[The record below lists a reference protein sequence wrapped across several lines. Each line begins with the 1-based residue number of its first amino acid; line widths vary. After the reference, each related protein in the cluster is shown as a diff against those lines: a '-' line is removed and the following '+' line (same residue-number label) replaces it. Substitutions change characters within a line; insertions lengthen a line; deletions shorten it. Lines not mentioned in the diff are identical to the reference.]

1 MKQLMYILVACS
13 LCMTGCRQEESL
25 EGIAFGDDL
34 QLNMQTDGLLD
45 QYTVTTRG
53 TDTKTPEEQ
62 EIKTLHVFIFDKDGN
77 YLETADK
84 HRYQGYRSIT
94 GGKTVMNIDREGWKD
109 NEKAEHATV
118 IVVANVETGTFWTET
133 ADTPPTNVKGR
144 DELLSFHYKPLSS
157 RYITQLPES
166 GMPMFGRVDDI
177 NLTRSNKDNSINI
190 PMKALMSRIDISLQ
204 IDGNNTDVTGTL
216 PQLTVTECKV
226 LNVPKATV
234 FAEDLEK
241 ETNLSELE
249 KDDYKL
255 PQTSVQTIQNK
266 KGKLEY
272 TFYTF
277 ENLQNLLDE
286 WTPVTNPEDGT
297 VINWKNSE
305 GLLYPDGI
313 KDEEKQQYKPELADK
328 DNSLAF
334 QFQGHY
340 ITYNGASYEATYTL
354 YLGADHTDDFKVMR
368 NKQYKND
375 VTIKGIVKAGNN
387 PEHIT
392 FDTRVNISS
401 SNPYFVSILKDRKL
415 DSHFNVIPMDIYFFN
430 TNPSNP
436 NPPQQSMKVKILD
449 SDEVTW
455 VRMERIPAVNMQYGT
470 VPDVADDGPSLLA
483 VPDEAGTWNTAGNG
497 KRKYFTTDLVTHTL
511 KNNTEITLDTH
522 RDRIYFYVDENIE
535 VWHLGDD
542 PTKRTRTATVQLT
555 YYEGGIEK
563 GTRQL
568 ILEQAKLLEV
578 KYLADDT
585 GEDGDVANG
594 MDTKCFYIEAYEE
607 YLNHSDPLDE
617 YESNQVYSGL
627 PWENYSSGSGTQ
639 IGRLWVQNGKGENKY
654 IQCQKNTYW
663 GYDFTQEIVK
673 NVEAVKGGSW
683 LNPTYSYSH
692 LNLNSKPQTAA
703 GYCFIKNKRDENGSV
718 PNPKWYLP
726 GIRELERILRH
737 YYVEYTDFQN
747 NYYWSSAAG
756 EGGRLMD
763 DFQNLNRARA
773 TKAYIGTD
781 GKFHYYESGDGHDY
795 THENGIGGAALRT
808 QPLRIRAARID
819 ANPQ

>member
-118 IVVANVETGTFWTET
+118 IVVANVETGTFRTET

-286 WTPVTNPEDGT
+286 WNPVTNPEDGT

-328 DNSLAF
+328 NNSLAF

-578 KYLADDT
+578 TFHDSENNEGVNYDESGKKLDQA
-585 GEDGDVANG
+585 
-594 MDTKCFYIEAYEE
+594 KRIIYIEAYEE
-607 YLNHSDPLDE
+607 YLDHGDPLDE
-617 YESNQVYSGL
+617 YNNNLVFTGL
-627 PWENYSSGSGTQ
+627 PWGGERKEVGQTRVGSVGSLGLTP
-639 IGRLWVQNGKGENKY
+639 VNKY
-654 IQCQKNTYW
+654 SYENVWWGFQFTPIIVNKTEKIQNLT
-663 GYDFTQEIVK
+663 
-673 NVEAVKGGSW
+673 
-683 LNPTYSYSH
+683 LNE
-692 LNLNSKPQTAA
+692 KPETAA
-703 GYCFIKNKRDENGSV
+703 GYCYIKNKRNTDGTV
-718 PNPKWYLP
+718 TNPKWYLP
-726 GIRELERILRH
+726 GIRELERILED
-737 YYVEYTDFQN
+737 YYIEYPEFQN

-756 EGGRLMD
+756 EDNIGIIGD
-763 DFQNLNRARA
+763 WFVEDQQRARA

>member
-118 IVVANVETGTFWTET
+118 IVVANVETGTFKTET
-133 ADTPPTNVKGR
+133 ADTPPINVKGR
-144 DELLSFHYKPLSS
+144 DELLSFHYKPSSS

-166 GMPMFGRVDDI
+166 GMPMFGCVDNI
-177 NLTRSNKDNSINI
+177 NLTGSNKDNSINI

-241 ETNLSELE
+241 ETNLSELK

-286 WTPVTNPEDGT
+286 WNPVTNPEDGT

-328 DNSLAF
+328 NNSLAF

-455 VRMERIPAVNMQYGT
+455 VRMERIPAVNMQFGT

-497 KRKYFTTDLVTHTL
+497 KRKYFTTDLVTRTL

-578 KYLADDT
+578 TFHDSENNEGVNYDESGKKLDQA
-585 GEDGDVANG
+585 
-594 MDTKCFYIEAYEE
+594 KRIIYIEAYEE
-607 YLNHSDPLDE
+607 YLDHGDPLDE
-617 YESNQVYSGL
+617 YNNNLVFTGL
-627 PWENYSSGSGTQ
+627 PWGGERKEVGQTRVGSAGSLGV
-639 IGRLWVQNGKGENKY
+639 IPVNKY
-654 IQCQKNTYW
+654 SYENVWWGFQFTPIIVDKTEKIQNLT
-663 GYDFTQEIVK
+663 
-673 NVEAVKGGSW
+673 
-683 LNPTYSYSH
+683 LNE
-692 LNLNSKPQTAA
+692 KPETAA
-703 GYCFIKNKRDENGSV
+703 GYCYIKNKRNTDGTV
-718 PNPKWYLP
+718 TNPKWYLP
-726 GIRELERILRH
+726 GIRELERILED
-737 YYVEYTDFQN
+737 YYIEYPEFQN

-756 EGGRLMD
+756 ENNIGIIGD
-763 DFQNLNRARA
+763 WFVEDQQRARA

-819 ANPQ
+819 ANLQ

>member
-118 IVVANVETGTFWTET
+118 IVVANVETGTFQTET
-133 ADTPPTNVKGR
+133 ADTPPINVKGR

-166 GMPMFGRVDDI
+166 GMPMFGCVDNI

-241 ETNLSELE
+241 ETNLSELK

-286 WTPVTNPEDGT
+286 WNPVTNPEDGT
-297 VINWKNSE
+297 VINWENSE

-328 DNSLAF
+328 NNSLAF

-401 SNPYFVSILKDRKL
+401 SNPYFVSILKDRML

-436 NPPQQSMKVKILD
+436 NPPQQSMKVKILN
-449 SDEVTW
+449 SDKVTW
-455 VRMERIPAVNMQYGT
+455 VRMEKIPAVNMQYGT
-470 VPDVADDGPSLLA
+470 VPDVADGGPSLLA

-568 ILEQAKLLEV
+568 ILEQANLLEV
-578 KYLADDT
+578 TFHDSENNEGVNYDESGKKLDQA
-585 GEDGDVANG
+585 
-594 MDTKCFYIEAYEE
+594 KRIIYIEAYEE
-607 YLNHSDPLDE
+607 YLDHGDPLDE
-617 YESNQVYSGL
+617 YNNNLVFTGL
-627 PWENYSSGSGTQ
+627 PWGGERKEVGQTRVGSVGSLGG
-639 IGRLWVQNGKGENKY
+639 IPVNKY
-654 IQCQKNTYW
+654 SYENVWWGFQFTPIIVDKTEKIQNLT
-663 GYDFTQEIVK
+663 
-673 NVEAVKGGSW
+673 
-683 LNPTYSYSH
+683 LNE
-692 LNLNSKPQTAA
+692 KPETAA
-703 GYCFIKNKRDENGSV
+703 GYCYIKNKRNTDGTV
-718 PNPKWYLP
+718 TNPKWYLP
-726 GIRELERILRH
+726 GIRELERILED
-737 YYVEYTDFQN
+737 YYIEYPEFQN

-756 EGGRLMD
+756 EDRIIGDWFMED
-763 DFQNLNRARA
+763 QQRARA

-781 GKFHYYESGDGHDY
+781 GKFHYYESGAGHDY

>member
-1 MKQLMYILVACS
+1 MKQLMYILVACC

-118 IVVANVETGTFWTET
+118 IVVANVETGTFQTKT

-166 GMPMFGRVDDI
+166 GMPMFGHVDNI
-177 NLTRSNKDNSINI
+177 NLTGSNKDNSINI

-241 ETNLSELE
+241 ETNLSELK

-286 WTPVTNPEDGT
+286 WNPVTNPDGT

-328 DNSLAF
+328 NNSLAF

-449 SDEVTW
+449 SDKVTW
-455 VRMERIPAVNMQYGT
+455 VRMERIPADYMQFGT
-470 VPDVADDGPSLLA
+470 VPAVADGPSLLA

-511 KNNTEITLDTH
+511 KDNTEITLDTH

-578 KYLADDT
+578 KFHDSENNEGVIFDESGKKLDQA
-585 GEDGDVANG
+585 
-594 MDTKCFYIEAYEE
+594 KRIIYIEAYEE
-607 YLNHSDPLDE
+607 YLDHGDPLDE
-617 YESNQVYSGL
+617 YNNNLVFTGL
-627 PWENYSSGSGTQ
+627 PWGGEGKEVGRTRVGSADRWGG
-639 IGRLWVQNGKGENKY
+639 IAVNKY
-654 IQCQKNTYW
+654 
-663 GYDFTQEIVK
+663 
-673 NVEAVKGGSW
+673 
-683 LNPTYSYSH
+683 
-692 LNLNSKPQTAA
+692 
-703 GYCFIKNKRDENGSV
+703 
-718 PNPKWYLP
+718 
-726 GIRELERILRH
+726 
-737 YYVEYTDFQN
+737 
-747 NYYWSSAAG
+747 
-756 EGGRLMD
+756 
-763 DFQNLNRARA
+763 
-773 TKAYIGTD
+773 
-781 GKFHYYESGDGHDY
+781 
-795 THENGIGGAALRT
+795 
-808 QPLRIRAARID
+808 
-819 ANPQ
+819 

>member
-118 IVVANVETGTFWTET
+118 IVVANVETGTFKTET
-133 ADTPPTNVKGR
+133 ADTPPINVKGR
-144 DELLSFHYKPLSS
+144 DELLSFHYKPSSS

-166 GMPMFGRVDDI
+166 GMPMFGCVDNI
-177 NLTRSNKDNSINI
+177 NLTGSNKDNSINI

-241 ETNLSELE
+241 ETNLSELK

-286 WTPVTNPEDGT
+286 WNPVTNPEDGT

-328 DNSLAF
+328 NNSLAF

-455 VRMERIPAVNMQYGT
+455 VRMERIPAVNMQFGT

-511 KNNTEITLDTH
+511 KNNTEITLTH

-535 VWHLGDD
+535 VWNLGDD

-578 KYLADDT
+578 TFHDSENNEGVNYDESGKKLDQA
-585 GEDGDVANG
+585 
-594 MDTKCFYIEAYEE
+594 KRIIYIEAYEE
-607 YLNHSDPLDE
+607 YLDHGDPLDE
-617 YESNQVYSGL
+617 YNNNLVFTGL
-627 PWENYSSGSGTQ
+627 PWGGERKEVGQTRVGSAGSLGV
-639 IGRLWVQNGKGENKY
+639 IPVNKY
-654 IQCQKNTYW
+654 SYENVWWGFQFTPIIVDKTEKIQNLT
-663 GYDFTQEIVK
+663 
-673 NVEAVKGGSW
+673 
-683 LNPTYSYSH
+683 LNE
-692 LNLNSKPQTAA
+692 KPETAA
-703 GYCFIKNKRDENGSV
+703 GYCYIKNKRNTDGTV
-718 PNPKWYLP
+718 TNPKWYLP
-726 GIRELERILRH
+726 GIRELERILED
-737 YYVEYTDFQN
+737 YYIEYPEFQN

-756 EGGRLMD
+756 ENNIGIIGD
-763 DFQNLNRARA
+763 WFVEDQQRARA

-819 ANPQ
+819 ANLQ